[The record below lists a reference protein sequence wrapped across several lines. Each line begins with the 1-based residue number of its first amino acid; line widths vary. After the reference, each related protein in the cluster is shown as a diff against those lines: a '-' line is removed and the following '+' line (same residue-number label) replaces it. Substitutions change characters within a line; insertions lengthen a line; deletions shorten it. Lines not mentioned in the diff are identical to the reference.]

1 MAYAPAASV
10 GALVE
15 RDSES
20 DIRDIRIGRA
30 STGAYGSSGRTVRKG
45 AR

>member
-20 DIRDIRIGRA
+20 DIRDIRINHVR
-30 STGAYGSSGRTVRKG
+30 TGARGKMRG
-45 AR
+45 